1 MIGHGQKLPAW
12 LVGLIIA
19 VLLSGI
25 VLLVLSMLGLG
36 DDPVV
41 EGAARLMR

>member
-1 MIGHGQKLPAW
+1 
-12 LVGLIIA
+12 VGLIIA
-19 VLLSGI
+19 VVLSGI

-41 EGAARLMR
+41 EGAARLMS